1 MSHTLIPI
9 AITNSVSHSSQHFW
23 GGVGGQREGERK
35 FCLPKEPQGC
45 MLLSL
50 LNGQRRCLES
60 TGKLRVASRTTEAQR
75 NNCEDEKGLL
85 SGDLKNLMP
94 TMKTPTF

>member
-1 MSHTLIPI
+1 MSHTLTPI
-9 AITNSVSHSSQHFW
+9 AVTNSVSYSSQHFW
-23 GGVGGQREGERK
+23 GGMGGQSEGERK

-45 MLLSL
+45 VLLSL

-60 TGKLRVASRTTEAQR
+60 TGKLRVASRTLEAQR

-85 SGDLKNLMP
+85 SSDLKNLMP